1 MDMLKESQMVFDV
14 ARVRGLYTSLGD
26 GWTYLSAHA
35 QPQIPERVSS
45 AVARGFRQ
53 APVVEYVEP
62 NTGNHGNH
70 SVAPEMGR
78 LGAESQ
84 LLML

>member
-35 QPQIPERVSS
+35 SRKS
-45 AVARGFRQ
+45 
-53 APVVEYVEP
+53 P
-62 NTGNHGNH
+62 NECRLRWPAD
-70 SVAPEMGR
+70 SVKRR
-78 LGAESQ
+78 L
-84 LLML
+84 

>member
-1 MDMLKESQMVFDV
+1 MVFDV

-62 NTGNHGNH
+62 L
-70 SVAPEMGR
+70 VII
-78 LGAESQ
+78 
-84 LLML
+84 LLPPKWGGWGPSRK

>member
-45 AVARGFRQ
+45 AVARGFR
-53 APVVEYVEP
+53 
-62 NTGNHGNH
+62 
-70 SVAPEMGR
+70 
-78 LGAESQ
+78 L
-84 LLML
+84 